1 MVNEKEIIQACIKND
16 RLAQKSLYESYSP
29 VLFAIIKRYIKDVHI
44 SEDILIDSFM
54 KIFDHLK
61 KFEGKGSFEGWMK
74 RIAVNQCLMHL
85 RKNNVFHLT
94 IESDNIVLPF
104 ETQIEEDIDFKTL
117 LKVLDLLPVGYRT
130 VFNLYVV
137 EGYKHKDIAEELGIS
152 INTSKSQLRLAKER
166 LKKILKQQQ
175 ISITG

>member
-1 MVNEKEIIQACIKND
+1 MNEKEIIQACIKND

-137 EGYKHKDIAEELGIS
+137 EGYKHKDIAPS
-152 INTSKSQLRLAKER
+152 AKAF
-166 LKKILKQQQ
+166 
-175 ISITG
+175 